1 MAIKIVNKALDKYV
15 ECTLYGFVYDLRKVK
30 VERSTQKELRE
41 LNVKRTHSKQNK
53 RSRNKR

>member
-1 MAIKIVNKALDKYV
+1 MAIKIVNKALDKYA

-41 LNVKRTHSKQNK
+41 LNVKRTRNKQNK

>member
-15 ECTLYGFVYDLRKVK
+15 ECTLYGFVYDARKVK

-41 LNVKRTHSKQNK
+41 AHNIEKMYKSGSFDVE
-53 RSRNKR
+53 